1 MPNKSLERTADAARN
16 VRVVSFSGLGEFL
29 VRERSPAAQLAA
41 VMRHPITEL
50 GLLWLQYPLNRSL
63 SDIDTAITI

>member
-29 VRERSPAAQLAA
+29 VRERSPAPQLPA
-41 VMRHPITEL
+41 VRRRNL
-50 GLLWLQYPLNRSL
+50 GRST
-63 SDIDTAITI
+63 SGAIWIKSVSSA

>member
-41 VMRHPITEL
+41 VRQPHDP
-50 GLLWLQYPLNRSL
+50 GS
-63 SDIDTAITI
+63 